1 MRQDGRHPPAQM
13 VVVKAMTKRI
23 EYINVAKFL
32 AMLLVVFCHGF
43 KEGHFVAFA
52 YSFHLPVFFFL
63 NGMTLKLENQEFGS
77 FLTKKLKNFII
88 PMFGLGILTVL
99 FQILVKSLLNQNI
112 PDNVL
117 LVGLARIINQT
128 RTFAIW
134 FLPSLFFT
142 NLMMFGIHRL
152 FKGKVFL
159 MSVGALAILGL
170 GLLFNRYHNVSLVWN
185 FDTALIGIVFTYF
198 GYLFKSKSLSRI
210 YGFVIDGRWLSL
222 IIGLGLLV
230 GTYFLSTYHYDIY
243 HRHLEMYFRI
253 YNPPYLVLPCAL
265 IGCFGFVLFC
275 RGISNFV
282 LAKPVEINLALLPL
296 HQELAFPLFRSIIAK
311 EWWMSVAALPPTDYR
326 FILFALTLA
335 TFSLAVATVIHFILK
350 YSPLSPIVNQP
361 LASFYRVKKTE
372 TNCVMHS

>member
-1 MRQDGRHPPAQM
+1 
-13 VVVKAMTKRI
+13 MTSKRI
-23 EYINVAKFL
+23 EFIDVAKFV
-32 AMLLVVFCHGF
+32 AMFLVVFGHGF
-43 KEGHFVAFA
+43 KECHFIAFA

-210 YGFVIDGRWLSL
+210 YGFVIGRRWLSL
-222 IIGLGLLV
+222 IMGLGLLV

-253 YNPPYLVLPCAL
+253 YNPPHLVLPCAL
-265 IGCFGFVLFC
+265 MGCFGFVLFC

-311 EWWMSVAALPPTDYR
+311 EWWMSIAALPPTDYR

-361 LASFYRVKKTE
+361 LAPFYRVKKTE
-372 TNCVMHS
+372 TNCVMLS